1 MKFAKGKSAAITA
14 GLCAALTISQT
25 IAPVSQAFAL
35 SNAEVS
41 AKTNNSD
48 PVVVFVA
55 QGGQFAGGV
64 EAMRVAAQMDGT
76 IVLPLQPTRE
86 GFTFHGW
93 SYDPRGDKMY
103 EQGDK
108 IDVDKHVTLYAQWQ
122 KNDVVEFL
130 TSFDANGGVFFD
142 GKDYT
147 ETAPQKDGSVV
158 FPLLPTREGYTLTGW
173 SYDREG
179 ADPFVEG
186 TKLDKH
192 VTLYAQWQKNDVVE
206 FLTSFDAN
214 GGVFFDGK
222 DYTETAPQKDG
233 SVVFPLLPTREGYT
247 LTGWSYD
254 REGADPF
261 VEGTKLDKHVTL
273 YAQWQKN
280 DVVSTHTVTFHA
292 EDGTFLQTVE
302 YKSDQAFGLFSEG
315 IAPEKG
321 GYEFAGWTYGDE
333 AHTPVKA
340 DGVVTGDW
348 HVYAS
353 YVKKDAPQA
362 KVFKVT
368 FWDGLTW
375 TEDAVVEVEEG
386 KTVAAPTDPE
396 CEGFKFEGWFVDKA
410 LKEAY
415 DFSAPVNGDMVLYAK
430 WSKTAEAPKD
440 EQKPVTPS
448 DKNAGLPQTGDASMI
463 AMGFAAAS
471 GAVLSAAGYFS
482 SKRRK
487 H

>member
-1 MKFAKGKSAAITA
+1 MRFAKGRNVAVTA
-14 GLCAALTISQT
+14 GLCAALT
-25 IAPVSQAFAL
+25 VSQAVAPISTAFAL
-35 SNAEVS
+35 ENTMSGKDSVARAAYHNLDVRSDEGDFLIHS
-41 AKTNNSD
+41 AAYKEGEDLLTVLEGLVTQGSIVAPEGKDVLFHFAGSDNSISELNMGTSDLTVYYKFVDKD
-48 PVVVFVA
+48 PVASHTV
-55 QGGQFAGGV
+55 
-64 EAMRVAAQMDGT
+64 
-76 IVLPLQPTRE
+76 
-86 GFTFHGW
+86 TFHGEDGAVLQAIEYR
-93 SYDPRGDKMY
+93 SDIKFG
-103 EQGDK
+103 
-108 IDVDKHVTLYAQWQ
+108 A
-122 KNDVVEFL
+122 F
-130 TSFDANGGVFFD
+130 SFVP
-142 GKDYT
+142 
-147 ETAPQKDGSVV
+147 EAP
-158 FPLLPTREGYTLTGW
+158 EGYEFAGWTYGDDNRTPVNADLEVTGDW
-173 SYDREG
+173 HVYASY
-179 ADPFVEG
+179 V
-186 TKLDKH
+186 KK
-192 VTLYAQWQKNDVVE
+192 
-206 FLTSFDAN
+206 DAP
-214 GGVFFDGK
+214 V
-222 DYTETAPQKDG
+222 A
-233 SVVFPLLPTREGYT
+233 SH
-247 LTGWSYD
+247 
-254 REGADPF
+254 A
-261 VEGTKLDKHVTL
+261 
-273 YAQWQKN
+273 
-280 DVVSTHTVTFHA
+280 VTFHA
-292 EDGTFLQTVE
+292 EDGEVLQTVE

-315 IAPEKG
+315 IAPEKD
-321 GYEFAGWTYGDE
+321 GYEFAGWTYGDD

-340 DGVVTGDW
+340 DDVVTGDW

-386 KTVAAPTDPE
+386 KTVAAPTDPA

>member
-1 MKFAKGKSAAITA
+1 MKFAKGRNVAITA
-14 GLCAALTISQT
+14 GLCAALTIGQT

-35 SNAEVS
+35 SNGATAQKVS
-41 AKTNNSD
+41 STSKNVEFSTLNFRVAGETVSTVALPFGTEFSEFRAHAGEKD
-48 PVVVFVA
+48 IVAPEGKVFV
-55 QGGQFAGGV
+55 GWKLAGDPDEKLIDNAWAPKV
-64 EAMRVAAQMDGT
+64 GT
-76 IVLPLQPTRE
+76 
-86 GFTFHGW
+86 
-93 SYDPRGDKMY
+93 K
-103 EQGDK
+103 
-108 IDVDKHVTLYAQWQ
+108 DVDAVFA
-122 KNDVVEFL
+122 
-130 TSFDANGGVFFD
+130 DAPV
-142 GKDYT
+142 
-147 ETAPQKDGSVV
+147 AS
-158 FPLLPTREGYTLTGW
+158 
-173 SYDREG
+173 
-179 ADPFVEG
+179 
-186 TKLDKH
+186 
-192 VTLYAQWQKNDVVE
+192 
-206 FLTSFDAN
+206 
-214 GGVFFDGK
+214 
-222 DYTETAPQKDG
+222 
-233 SVVFPLLPTREGYT
+233 
-247 LTGWSYD
+247 
-254 REGADPF
+254 
-261 VEGTKLDKHVTL
+261 
-273 YAQWQKN
+273 
-280 DVVSTHTVTFHA
+280 HTVTFHA

-315 IAPEKG
+315 IAPEKD
-321 GYEFAGWTYGDE
+321 GYEFAGWTYGDDTR
-333 AHTPVKA
+333 TPVKA
-340 DGVVTGDW
+340 DDVVTGDW

-386 KTVAAPTDPE
+386 KTVAAPTDPA

-448 DKNAGLPQTGDASMI
+448 DKNAGLPQTGDASMV

>member
-1 MKFAKGKSAAITA
+1 M
-14 GLCAALTISQT
+14 
-25 IAPVSQAFAL
+25 
-35 SNAEVS
+35 
-41 AKTNNSD
+41 
-48 PVVVFVA
+48 
-55 QGGQFAGGV
+55 
-64 EAMRVAAQMDGT
+64 
-76 IVLPLQPTRE
+76 
-86 GFTFHGW
+86 
-93 SYDPRGDKMY
+93 
-103 EQGDK
+103 
-108 IDVDKHVTLYAQWQ
+108 
-122 KNDVVEFL
+122 
-130 TSFDANGGVFFD
+130 
-142 GKDYT
+142 
-147 ETAPQKDGSVV
+147 
-158 FPLLPTREGYTLTGW
+158 
-173 SYDREG
+173 
-179 ADPFVEG
+179 
-186 TKLDKH
+186 
-192 VTLYAQWQKNDVVE
+192 
-206 FLTSFDAN
+206 
-214 GGVFFDGK
+214 
-222 DYTETAPQKDG
+222 
-233 SVVFPLLPTREGYT
+233 
-247 LTGWSYD
+247 
-254 REGADPF
+254 
-261 VEGTKLDKHVTL
+261 
-273 YAQWQKN
+273 
-280 DVVSTHTVTFHA
+280 VSTHTVTFHA

>member
-1 MKFAKGKSAAITA
+1 MKFAKGRNVAITA

-35 SNAEVS
+35 SNAGVS

-93 SYDPRGDKMY
+93 SYDPQGDKMY

-108 IDVDKHVTLYAQWQ
+108 IDV
-122 KNDVVEFL
+122 
-130 TSFDANGGVFFD
+130 
-142 GKDYT
+142 
-147 ETAPQKDGSVV
+147 
-158 FPLLPTREGYTLTGW
+158 
-173 SYDREG
+173 
-179 ADPFVEG
+179 
-186 TKLDKH
+186 
-192 VTLYAQWQKNDVVE
+192 
-206 FLTSFDAN
+206 
-214 GGVFFDGK
+214 
-222 DYTETAPQKDG
+222 
-233 SVVFPLLPTREGYT
+233 
-247 LTGWSYD
+247 
-254 REGADPF
+254 
-261 VEGTKLDKHVTL
+261 DKHVTL

-315 IAPEKG
+315 IAPEKD
-321 GYEFAGWTYGDE
+321 GYEFAGWTYDDDTR
-333 AHTPVKA
+333 TPVKA
-340 DGVVTGDW
+340 DDVVTGDW

-353 YVKKDAPQA
+353 YVKKTAPQA

-386 KTVAAPTDPE
+386 KTVAAPTDPA

>member
-1 MKFAKGKSAAITA
+1 MKFAKGRNVAITA
-14 GLCAALTISQT
+14 GLCAALTIGQT

-35 SNAEVS
+35 SNQVS
-41 AKTNNSD
+41 AQERDASGE
-48 PVVVFVA
+48 P
-55 QGGQFAGGV
+55 
-64 EAMRVAAQMDGT
+64 
-76 IVLPLQPTRE
+76 
-86 GFTFHGW
+86 
-93 SYDPRGDKMY
+93 
-103 EQGDK
+103 
-108 IDVDKHVTLYAQWQ
+108 
-122 KNDVVEFL
+122 VEF
-130 TSFDANGGVFFD
+130 TTVNFYVGG
-142 GKDYT
+142 K
-147 ETAPQKDGSVV
+147 
-158 FPLLPTREGYTLTGW
+158 
-173 SYDREG
+173 
-179 ADPFVEG
+179 
-186 TKLDKH
+186 
-192 VTLYAQWQKNDVVE
+192 
-206 FLTSFDAN
+206 
-214 GGVFFDGK
+214 
-222 DYTETAPQKDG
+222 
-233 SVVFPLLPTREGYT
+233 
-247 LTGWSYD
+247 
-254 REGADPF
+254 
-261 VEGTKLDKHVTL
+261 
-273 YAQWQKN
+273 
-280 DVVSTHTVTFHA
+280 VVSTAALPSGTAFAQFSSSADGAFKVPAGKVLAGWKWTGDSDKNLIPGDYKVEGESANVEAVFADAAVDVASHAVTFHA

-315 IAPEKG
+315 IAPEKD
-321 GYEFAGWTYGDE
+321 GYEFAGWTYGDD

-340 DGVVTGDW
+340 DDVVTGDW

-386 KTVAAPTDPE
+386 KTVAAPTDPA

>member
-1 MKFAKGKSAAITA
+1 M
-14 GLCAALTISQT
+14 
-25 IAPVSQAFAL
+25 
-35 SNAEVS
+35 
-41 AKTNNSD
+41 
-48 PVVVFVA
+48 
-55 QGGQFAGGV
+55 
-64 EAMRVAAQMDGT
+64 
-76 IVLPLQPTRE
+76 
-86 GFTFHGW
+86 
-93 SYDPRGDKMY
+93 
-103 EQGDK
+103 
-108 IDVDKHVTLYAQWQ
+108 
-122 KNDVVEFL
+122 
-130 TSFDANGGVFFD
+130 
-142 GKDYT
+142 
-147 ETAPQKDGSVV
+147 
-158 FPLLPTREGYTLTGW
+158 
-173 SYDREG
+173 
-179 ADPFVEG
+179 
-186 TKLDKH
+186 
-192 VTLYAQWQKNDVVE
+192 
-206 FLTSFDAN
+206 
-214 GGVFFDGK
+214 
-222 DYTETAPQKDG
+222 
-233 SVVFPLLPTREGYT
+233 
-247 LTGWSYD
+247 
-254 REGADPF
+254 
-261 VEGTKLDKHVTL
+261 
-273 YAQWQKN
+273 
-280 DVVSTHTVTFHA
+280 TFHA

-315 IAPEKG
+315 IAPEKD
-321 GYEFAGWTYGDE
+321 GYEFAGWTYGDD

-340 DGVVTGDW
+340 DDVVTGDW

-386 KTVAAPTDPE
+386 KTVAAPTDPA

>member
-1 MKFAKGKSAAITA
+1 MTFHAEDGTFLQTVEYKSDQAF
-14 GLCAALTISQT
+14 GLFSEG
-25 IAPVSQAFAL
+25 IAP
-35 SNAEVS
+35 E
-41 AKTNNSD
+41 KD
-48 PVVVFVA
+48 
-55 QGGQFAGGV
+55 GYEFAGW
-64 EAMRVAAQMDGT
+64 T
-76 IVLPLQPTRE
+76 
-86 GFTFHGW
+86 
-93 SYDPRGDKMY
+93 YGDDAHTPVKA
-103 EQGDK
+103 D
-108 IDVDKHVTLYAQWQ
+108 
-122 KNDVVEFL
+122 DVV
-130 TSFDANGGVFFD
+130 TGDWHVYASYVKKDAPV
-142 GKDYT
+142 
-147 ETAPQKDGSVV
+147 ASH
-158 FPLLPTREGYTLTGW
+158 
-173 SYDREG
+173 
-179 ADPFVEG
+179 A
-186 TKLDKH
+186 
-192 VTLYAQWQKNDVVE
+192 
-206 FLTSFDAN
+206 
-214 GGVFFDGK
+214 
-222 DYTETAPQKDG
+222 
-233 SVVFPLLPTREGYT
+233 
-247 LTGWSYD
+247 
-254 REGADPF
+254 
-261 VEGTKLDKHVTL
+261 
-273 YAQWQKN
+273 
-280 DVVSTHTVTFHA
+280 VTFHA

-315 IAPEKG
+315 IAPEKD
-321 GYEFAGWTYGDE
+321 GYEFAGWTYGDD

-340 DGVVTGDW
+340 DDVVTGDW

-386 KTVAAPTDPE
+386 KTVAAPTDPA

-448 DKNAGLPQTGDASMI
+448 DKNAGLPQTGDASMV

>member
-1 MKFAKGKSAAITA
+1 M
-14 GLCAALTISQT
+14 
-25 IAPVSQAFAL
+25 
-35 SNAEVS
+35 
-41 AKTNNSD
+41 
-48 PVVVFVA
+48 
-55 QGGQFAGGV
+55 
-64 EAMRVAAQMDGT
+64 
-76 IVLPLQPTRE
+76 
-86 GFTFHGW
+86 
-93 SYDPRGDKMY
+93 
-103 EQGDK
+103 
-108 IDVDKHVTLYAQWQ
+108 
-122 KNDVVEFL
+122 VEFL

-142 GKDYT
+142 GKDYI
-147 ETAPQKDGSVV
+147 
-158 FPLLPTREGYTLTGW
+158 
-173 SYDREG
+173 
-179 ADPFVEG
+179 
-186 TKLDKH
+186 
-192 VTLYAQWQKNDVVE
+192 
-206 FLTSFDAN
+206 
-214 GGVFFDGK
+214 
-222 DYTETAPQKDG
+222 ETAPQKDG

>member
-1 MKFAKGKSAAITA
+1 LPAGKVLAGWKWTGDSDKNLIPGDYKVEGESA
-14 GLCAALTISQT
+14 
-25 IAPVSQAFAL
+25 
-35 SNAEVS
+35 N
-41 AKTNNSD
+41 
-48 PVVVFVA
+48 
-55 QGGQFAGGV
+55 V
-64 EAMRVAAQMDGT
+64 EAVFADAAVDVASHA
-76 IVLPLQPTRE
+76 
-86 GFTFHGW
+86 
-93 SYDPRGDKMY
+93 
-103 EQGDK
+103 
-108 IDVDKHVTLYAQWQ
+108 
-122 KNDVVEFL
+122 
-130 TSFDANGGVFFD
+130 
-142 GKDYT
+142 
-147 ETAPQKDGSVV
+147 
-158 FPLLPTREGYTLTGW
+158 
-173 SYDREG
+173 
-179 ADPFVEG
+179 
-186 TKLDKH
+186 
-192 VTLYAQWQKNDVVE
+192 
-206 FLTSFDAN
+206 
-214 GGVFFDGK
+214 
-222 DYTETAPQKDG
+222 
-233 SVVFPLLPTREGYT
+233 
-247 LTGWSYD
+247 
-254 REGADPF
+254 
-261 VEGTKLDKHVTL
+261 
-273 YAQWQKN
+273 
-280 DVVSTHTVTFHA
+280 VTFHA

-315 IAPEKG
+315 IAPEKD
-321 GYEFAGWTYGDE
+321 GYEFAGWTYGDD

-340 DGVVTGDW
+340 DDVVTGDWHVYASYVKKDAPVASHAVTFHAEDGTFLQTVEYKSDQAFGLFSEGIAPEKDGYEFAGWTYGDDAHTPVKADDVVTGDWHVYASYVKKDAPVASHAVTFHAEDGTFLQTVEYKSDQAFGLFSEGIAPEKDGYEFAGWTYGDDAHTPVKADDVVTGDW

-386 KTVAAPTDPE
+386 KTVAAPTDPA

-448 DKNAGLPQTGDASMI
+448 DKNAGLPQTGDASMV